1 MKARLICL
9 PLFFVSLTATASPV
23 PVPGQDGFTPCREVT
38 SLYDMGDEGQ
48 FLFYRRVFTY
58 TYSSDGRL
66 LRSELDGCP
75 DFEVG
80 GSAPLCVANGET
92 DQVRVFGFDS
102 QGLPTTENW
111 DVGADGSFEI
121 TNRFVHDD
129 SGQRIMDETDL
140 GADGTIDRRISYTNN
155 ESGEPVTVLFDFND
169 DGESDYM
176 VVHEYDSQGRE
187 IVLREDAGADGNFEF
202 VQVLT
207 YNEAGKLELEET
219 DGNGDGVADQRLVHL
234 WEGDRLLATSKD
246 MDNDGTVDIMVSYE
260 YSEDGN
266 LTSILEDA
274 GSDHVYEAHIL
285 YEYSCP

>member
-1 MKARLICL
+1 MKFRIICL
-9 PLFFVSLTATASPV
+9 PILFVSLTAVASPD
-23 PVPGQDGFTPCREVT
+23 PIPGRDGFTPCREVT
-38 SLYDMGDEGQ
+38 SLYDMGEDGQ

-80 GSAPLCVANGET
+80 GTAPMCVANGET
-92 DQVRVFGFDS
+92 DQIRVFGFDS
-102 QGLPTTENW
+102 ENRPTTENW

-121 TNRFVHDD
+121 LNRFVHDD
-129 SGQRIMDETDL
+129 GGQRIMDETDL

-155 ESGEPVTVLFDFND
+155 ESGDPLTVLFDFND

-176 VVHEYDSQGRE
+176 VVHDYDAQGRE
-187 IVLREDAGADGNFEF
+187 IRLREDAGADGTFEF
-202 VQVLT
+202 VQDLS
-207 YNEAGKLELEET
+207 YDEAGHLVLETT
-219 DGNGDGVADQRLVHL
+219 DGNGDGIPEQRISYA
-234 WEGDRLLATSKD
+234 WEGDRLLGSGKD
-246 MDNDGTVDIMVSYE
+246 MDNDGNIDIFVTYQYE
-260 YSEDGN
+260 EPG

-274 GSDHVYEAHIL
+274 GGDQVFEAHTL